1 MMKPIN
7 NDLQNPAGT
16 LLLKYAENGCPVEV
30 GRSWKPQ
37 EITVAVKQ
45 GPHISALALDTIKKI
60 HNDIE
65 GKRQQGFS
73 EMVYWDEIKGK
84 LGSAQWQHL
93 KISSIFMIPH
103 KSRKYR
109 AILDLS
115 FIIKI
120 FGMEIPPVN
129 KLTSISAPQE
139 SMQQPGNVIPIKST
153 ENAPQDKGI

>member
-1 MMKPIN
+1 
-7 NDLQNPAGT
+7 
-16 LLLKYAENGCPVEV
+16 
-30 GRSWKPQ
+30 
-37 EITVAVKQ
+37 
-45 GPHISALALDTIKKI
+45 
-60 HNDIE
+60 
-65 GKRQQGFS
+65 
-73 EMVYWDEIKGK
+73 MVYWDEIAVN
-84 LGSAQWQHL
+84 LVSVEWQHL
-93 KISSIFMIPH
+93 KISYISVIPH
-103 KSRKYR
+103 KRQTYI